1 MSDMPITKREREEL
15 ADKIRHLDPDPQTGR
30 VEIPSKELDEVA
42 QAFAEMDKNRQ
53 QTLDEHPVQQFVD
66 IHTRSGT
73 PDDTTIC
80 GVHTVRITLA
90 DLRSLLD
97 MVR

>member
-1 MSDMPITKREREEL
+1 MIKKEREDL
-15 ADKIRHLDPDPQTGR
+15 ARRIRNLDNPPGL
-30 VEIPSKELDEVA
+30 EEAAK
-42 QAFAEMDKNRQ
+42 AFEQDDRNRQ
-53 QTLDEHPVQQFVD
+53 QALDEHPVKQFLD
-66 IHTRSGT
+66 IHERSGT
-73 PDDTTIC
+73 PEDQVVC